1 MLVEE
6 RVRTA
11 RIFLDESDVLF
22 DEGDVLQG
30 SEKVWGAAAHAM
42 MAVAQQRGWPIE
54 GRILYAR
61 AGRHV
66 GMGQRSQYESHGS
79 LKRAAA
85 ILSEE
90 SGDPSIGDRFAV
102 AEKFHINF
110 YHHGMEDFQI
120 AGDRPRVR
128 ALVERLLSGYIEE
141 PHPG

>member
-6 RVRTA
+6 HVKTA

-42 MAVAQQRGWPIE
+42 MAVAQQRGWP
-54 GRILYAR
+54 YD
-61 AGRHV
+61 
-66 GMGQRSQYESHGS
+66 S
-79 LKRAAA
+79 L
-85 ILSEE
+85 
-90 SGDPSIGDRFAV
+90 GDRFAV
-102 AEKFHINF
+102 AEKFHMNF

-128 ALVERLLSGYIEE
+128 ALVARLLSMYIEE
-141 PHPG
+141 HHRG

>member
-1 MLVEE
+1 MLVDEHVE
-6 RVRTA
+6 TA

-42 MAVAQQRGWPIE
+42 MAVAQQRGWP
-54 GRILYAR
+54 YD
-61 AGRHV
+61 
-66 GMGQRSQYESHGS
+66 SHGS

-90 SGDPSIGDRFAV
+90 PGDPPIGDRFAV

-120 AGDRPRVR
+120 EGDRPRIR
-128 ALVERLLSGYIEE
+128 DLVERLLSIYI
-141 PHPG
+141 GNSG

>member
-6 RVRTA
+6 HVKAA
-11 RIFLDESDVLF
+11 RIFLDESDILF

-42 MAVAQQRGWPIE
+42 MAVAQQRGWP
-54 GRILYAR
+54 YD
-61 AGRHV
+61 
-66 GMGQRSQYESHGS
+66 SDGS

-90 SGDPSIGDRFAV
+90 SGDSSIADRFAV
-102 AEKFHINF
+102 AEKFQINF

-120 AGDRPRVR
+120 ARDRPRVR
-128 ALVERLLSGYIEE
+128 APVERLLSMYI
-141 PHPG
+141 GNSR